1 MVILRQES
9 LFLFNR
15 VKGKFVPCW
24 AILSFVLPF
33 GPSLSL
39 YSDGTTKKILLEKV
53 HLAEIAEGIRF
64 GTTSWTLA
72 ETDDAISALISHG
85 TEDCL
90 DKALLIAI
98 PTPIGANDALQK
110 KQRGT
115 KAPGNGKSIWFC
127 ALTVA
132 QMFEFIQILSDSL
145 ISLQVHAPP
154 SNSSDSSAADAL
166 HQYKPRPFRATNAW
180 EMFWNNPPPFLPQQ
194 MKLNGTTEKGGPN
207 EAEDGTQR
215 RQKRATGWMSGE
227 KSKRKGTKRTEEAE
241 KRGKEEAEKRGKEEA
256 EKRGKEEAE
265 KRGKEEAEKRGK
277 EEAEK
282 RGKEEAE
289 KRKKDKDLR
298 Q

>member
-1 MVILRQES
+1 MSGPLW
-9 LFLFNR
+9 N
-15 VKGKFVPCW
+15 
-24 AILSFVLPF
+24 F
-33 GPSLSL
+33 GSVRPR
-39 YSDGTTKKILLEKV
+39 TIF
-53 HLAEIAEGIRF
+53 RF
-64 GTTSWTLA
+64 
-72 ETDDAISALISHG
+72 DD
-85 TEDCL
+85 E
-90 DKALLIAI
+90 LLIKLRGDHGQGFTKLTISFGQALRNGNS
-98 PTPIGANDALQK
+98 PTRRRTTRRRNNLL
-110 KQRGT
+110 
-115 KAPGNGKSIWFC
+115 F
-127 ALTVA
+127 
-132 QMFEFIQILSDSL
+132 ILSDSL

-289 KRKKDKDLR
+289 KRGKEEAEKRKKDKDLR